1 MKKLILNLLFD
12 NKFSR
17 LIRNYPISSCYIT
30 IIISGLF
37 LGYDIFDMMKNNYTC
52 SQNPGLFVLLTIIYL
67 YVIGC
72 LAY

>member
-1 MKKLILNLLFD
+1 MKKLIFKLLFD
-12 NKFSR
+12 NAFAR
-17 LIRNYPISSCYIT
+17 LMRKYPITSCYAT
-30 IIISGLF
+30 IILSGLF
-37 LGYDIFDMMKNNYTC
+37 LGYDISDMMKNNYTC